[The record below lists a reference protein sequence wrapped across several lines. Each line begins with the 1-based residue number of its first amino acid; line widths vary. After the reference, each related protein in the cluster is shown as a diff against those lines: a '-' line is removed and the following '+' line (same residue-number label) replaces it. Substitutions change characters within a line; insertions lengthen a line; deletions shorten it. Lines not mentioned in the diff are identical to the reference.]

1 MAAQRARVKSLTTNL
16 FSVPDFRPLLFVG
29 FVSFIVRWLELLAM
43 ALFAYRV
50 TESAFVVAMLTML
63 RVLPMGLFGAFI
75 GAAADRIKLRSALI
89 LVVVVSMATT
99 LALAVLAS
107 LGALQV
113 WHLAVASFV
122 NGICWATD
130 NPVRR
135 MMIGDAVGP
144 ERMGP
149 AISLDVGA
157 NNASR
162 VLGPILAGTLL
173 ARYEI
178 ASVFWLGVV
187 LYAASLVAALR
198 IRRRDVNAAAHP
210 TSIISGIR
218 EGFAWLRGDRRLVG
232 VFVVTVIFNI
242 FGWPYT
248 SMVPVISTE
257 YFQLDPKGVGLIAS
271 CEGVGGLLGAV
282 LFVSLARSEWYGRIY
297 LGATAFYFATMI
309 GFATAPVVPVAVVL
323 LLLNGMSGVG
333 FAVMQATLV
342 YRDSPVEMRARLL
355 GVLSV
360 CIGAGPIGFMYLGL
374 LADLLTPRV
383 ATVAIALQGMLALL
397 LTRRYWAPVFR
408 M

>member
-1 MAAQRARVKSLTTNL
+1 M
-16 FSVPDFRPLLFVG
+16 
-29 FVSFIVRWLELLAM
+29 LAM

-99 LALAVLAS
+99 LTLAVLAS

-149 AISLDVGA
+149 AISFDVGT

-162 VLGPILAGTLL
+162 VLGPILAGMLL

-187 LYAASLVAALR
+187 LYAASLAAALR
-198 IRRRDVNAAAHP
+198 IRRRGVNAAAHP

-218 EGFAWLRGDRRLVG
+218 EGLTWLRGDRRLVG

-271 CEGVGGLLGAV
+271 CEGVGGLLGAM
-282 LFVSLARSEWYGRIY
+282 LFASLARSEWYGRIY

-309 GFATAPVVPVAVVL
+309 GFATAPAVPVAVVL

-360 CIGAGPIGFMYLGL
+360 CIGAGPIGFMYLGF
-374 LADLLTPRV
+374 LADVLTPRV

>member
-1 MAAQRARVKSLTTNL
+1 ML
-16 FSVPDFRPLLFVG
+16 DFRPLLFVG
-29 FVSFIVRWLELLAM
+29 CVSFTVRWLEMLAM

-50 TESAFVVAMLTML
+50 TGSAFVVAMLTML

-75 GAAADRIKLRSALI
+75 GAAADRFALRSVLL
-89 LVVVVSMATT
+89 LVVAVSMAGT
-99 LALAVLAS
+99 LALAILAS

-113 WHLAVASFV
+113 WHLVVASFV

-135 MMIGDAVGP
+135 MMIGNAVGP

-162 VLGPILAGTLL
+162 VLGPVLAGVLL

-178 ASVFWLGVV
+178 SSVFWLGVV
-187 LYAASLVAALR
+187 LHAASLVAALR
-198 IRRRDVNAAAHP
+198 VHDSGANAVSHPGSIVGDIRA
-210 TSIISGIR
+210 
-218 EGFAWLRGDRRLVG
+218 GFNWLRGDRRLVA
-232 VFVVTVIFNI
+232 VFTVTVIFNV
-242 FGWPYT
+242 FAWPYT
-248 SMVPVISTE
+248 SMVPVIATE

-271 CEGVGGLLGAV
+271 CEGVGGLLGAL
-282 LFVSLARSEWYGRIY
+282 LFSSFARSEWYGRIY
-297 LGATAFYFATMI
+297 LGATAVYLATMI
-309 GFATAPVVPVAVVL
+309 GFATAPSVPLAVVL

-333 FAVMQATLV
+333 FAVMQTTLV

-360 CIGAGPIGFMYLGL
+360 CIGLGPVGFMYLGV
-374 LADLLTPRV
+374 LADVLTPRV
-383 ATVAIALQGMLALL
+383 ATVAIGLQGILALL
-397 LTRRYWAPVFR
+397 LTRRYWAPVLR
-408 M
+408 P